1 MVGYR
6 ELEVPPFGDGM
17 RLDRFLAVYFHD
29 RSRSWMNRGVRE
41 GLVRGPDERPLR
53 PACRV
58 RAGDTL
64 RLYLPEI
71 APSAGAPPFPDVLY
85 EDDRV
90 IAIDKPAGLL
100 THPAGTRFAWAVIS
114 MAKQRWGSERVD
126 LVHRLDRDTSG
137 VLLLTKDLDA
147 NRSLKRALV
156 DGDCAKEYLAICR
169 GVVPWDEL
177 LVDAPIGYRGGV
189 VRIQMGVRDDGLDA
203 RTTVTVLARH
213 ATHSLVRC
221 RLHTGRTHQI
231 RVHLEHVGH
240 AIWGDRLYGVPPE
253 IFLESLDHGLT
264 DRVLAATGAPR
275 HALHA
280 ARTSFPHPDGG
291 WITVDAPLPD
301 DMRAWWTDA
310 GGEVPATLLSAP
322 TP

>member
-137 VLLLTKDLDA
+137 VL
-147 NRSLKRALV
+147 
-156 DGDCAKEYLAICR
+156 
-169 GVVPWDEL
+169 
-177 LVDAPIGYRGGV
+177 
-189 VRIQMGVRDDGLDA
+189 
-203 RTTVTVLARH
+203 VLARGARH
-213 ATHSLVRC
+213 AVALRQLLGVHGLGVRQQLHAVHAHVHGDDDQHEQGQHHPVADGGVDQHGGRCARRAGAPGRC
-221 RLHTGRTHQI
+221 RRRGTC
-231 RVHLEHVGH
+231 
-240 AIWGDRLYGVPPE
+240 P
-253 IFLESLDHGLT
+253 
-264 DRVLAATGAPR
+264 
-275 HALHA
+275 
-280 ARTSFPHPDGG
+280 
-291 WITVDAPLPD
+291 
-301 DMRAWWTDA
+301 
-310 GGEVPATLLSAP
+310 
-322 TP
+322 